1 MTLVTRKGIVELLGE
16 LFMEKGMIS
25 HRAAGNECY
34 ALNEAQLVITIKTG
48 YDVAEVFLHYG
59 DPFSSGIMG
68 SDTKWSGE
76 RVKMEPG
83 RVLAYH
89 RLWTITVEPE
99 YKRCKYYFELH
110 GEDGEE
116 IFYFED
122 GCYEKERLLIP
133 GRKEQYF
140 FFPWMNPS
148 DIAET
153 PDWVADT
160 VWYQIFPDRF
170 CDGGSGEKSPYTKEW
185 KYKKTGLWD
194 VYGGDLRGIRE
205 KLPYLKELG
214 INGIYLTPIFASDS
228 NHKYDTTD
236 YWKIDPAFGT
246 EEELKSLVKDAHTAG
261 IRVMLDAVFNHC
273 GEKFAPW
280 QDVVEKGPDSKYY
293 DWFFIKKWPFPKNRH
308 NTREGN
314 YYAFA
319 FADPMPKLN
328 TNHPEV
334 VSYFTELC
342 SYWLKEWQIDGIRF
356 DVGNEVSHSFLKQ
369 LRHSLKAVNPE
380 VYLLGEIWHDSIE
393 WLKGDEYDSVM
404 NYPFCQSL
412 NDFYMDDTRT
422 AEDFSHGINRCYSL
436 YYEQMN
442 RVLFN
447 LLDSHDTERLYTRVG
462 KNVGKFYQQL
472 AVLFTMQ
479 GSPCIFYGTELLME
493 GGHDPDCRRCMPWT
507 DIEAGRYETEL
518 SRMKTLTSIRQK
530 YDACK
535 SGNITWKLDRKMPRV
550 VWYEKDETIGVVLNG
565 QKEAAGVNVPGKVL
579 FSYGYGD
586 GRLAEDGVIIY
597 TK

>member
-1 MTLVTRKGIVELLGE
+1 
-16 LFMEKGMIS
+16 
-25 HRAAGNECY
+25 
-34 ALNEAQLVITIKTG
+34 
-48 YDVAEVFLHYG
+48 
-59 DPFSSGIMG
+59 
-68 SDTKWSGE
+68 
-76 RVKMEPG
+76 
-83 RVLAYH
+83 
-89 RLWTITVEPE
+89 
-99 YKRCKYYFELH
+99 
-110 GEDGEE
+110 
-116 IFYFED
+116 
-122 GCYEKERLLIP
+122 
-133 GRKEQYF
+133 
-140 FFPWMNPS
+140 
-148 DIAET
+148 
-153 PDWVADT
+153 
-160 VWYQIFPDRF
+160 
-170 CDGGSGEKSPYTKEW
+170 
-185 KYKKTGLWD
+185 
-194 VYGGDLRGIRE
+194 
-205 KLPYLKELG
+205 
-214 INGIYLTPIFASDS
+214 
-228 NHKYDTTD
+228 
-236 YWKIDPAFGT
+236 
-246 EEELKSLVKDAHTAG
+246 
-261 IRVMLDAVFNHC
+261 MLDAVFNHC

-280 QDVVEKGPDSKYY
+280 QDVVERGPDSKYY

-462 KNVGKFYQQL
+462 KNAGKFYQQL

-579 FSYGYGD
+579 FSYGYED